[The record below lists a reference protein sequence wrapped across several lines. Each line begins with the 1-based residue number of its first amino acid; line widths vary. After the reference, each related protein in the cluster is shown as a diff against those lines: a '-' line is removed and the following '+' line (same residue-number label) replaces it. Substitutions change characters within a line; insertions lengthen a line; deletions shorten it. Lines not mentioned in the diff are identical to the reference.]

1 MLCCSVLCCAVFCTQ
16 ARAATS
22 RGVARAFFGSRADG
36 GSSTSNGRPAFVAA
50 GAPAASLHAR
60 GRRGASCA
68 AAVSGTAAVV
78 PAASRVR
85 GLFNAQ
91 RSPVLSTRG
100 GGSVSM
106 MSTSG

>member
-22 RGVARAFFGSRADG
+22 RGVARAFFGSRAGD

-68 AAVSGTAAVV
+68 AAVSGTAVV

-91 RSPVLSTRG
+91 TSPVLSTRG